1 MITRATRRP
10 PTVADAIRAAKTIAQ
25 RLSKRLRPEPPW
37 RQCRASFERFAPKEA
52 QYGLIHVCE
61 IPMPY
66 EQRSVDFAVWVD
78 RGGLPGRE
86 DDPMLCAAFGAEGR
100 RAQQLE
106 HVARTEGIEGREY
119 GYQHR
124 ARAHGYRGE
133 PVLDLPTNAARFVS
147 CYRPIGDLR

>member
-66 EQRSVDFAVWVD
+66 KQRSVDFAAWFD
-78 RGGLPGRE
+78 RGGRPGRE
-86 DDPMLCAAFGAEGR
+86 EDPMPFAACGR
-100 RAQQLE
+100 DGCR
-106 HVARTEGIEGREY
+106 
-119 GYQHR
+119 
-124 ARAHGYRGE
+124 
-133 PVLDLPTNAARFVS
+133 
-147 CYRPIGDLR
+147 